1 MLRRI
6 AFLIPL
12 LGAALALGLY
22 WKDVKMQKY
31 QKKVVVGVQGGVQP
45 GPLAP
50 ENISTIPL
58 FHLHFNLWDT
68 LITEK
73 QGAAIAESFRVEEE
87 GKRLVFL
94 ISPEAKFSNGRAI
107 LAEDVK
113 ASLERLIA
121 REENGHINAKSAI
134 AEIRT
139 EDRKITILLNRPT
152 PAFLYLLSTPEFGI
166 VPREI
171 LNEKGDIESLSVT
184 SGAYTAGALDY
195 EKQVVELTRNPFFRR
210 FVDGAPEMVSL
221 RFLKPVGA
229 ESIGAV
235 LDGAYDFL
243 EFQNSEAD
251 SFLPK
256 IAQAGYE
263 HHVSNPSISVFLIA
277 NSERID
283 GNQAQAIAGV
293 FQKGFSY
300 GTLNS
305 VERPSFQ
312 LFPPK
317 TFGSLATSEI
327 PKLPSTRVALPSVIN
342 LRVVRKDGAYVNE
355 VKRVFKSAGIEVR
368 LVDRNDDVPF
378 DYRLTG
384 QGMNTEY
391 PEIELHLQILSPYA
405 SFGVSD
411 EIKAILRKAEASTDD
426 AIRSVCIK
434 TIGRKLLESGKIIP
448 LTLQGY
454 VHAFKADRL
463 DASALA
469 TYDGNIPLYEMR
481 VKP

>member
-1 MLRRI
+1 MV
-6 AFLIPL
+6 PL
-12 LGAALALGLY
+12 LGALLALGHF
-22 WKDVKMQKY
+22 WKRVEVQKN
-31 QKKVVVGVQGGVQP
+31 QVKVVVGVQGEVQP

-73 QGAAIAESFRVEEE
+73 QGAAIAESFRVEEN

-94 ISPEAKFSNGRAI
+94 ISPQAKFSNGRSI

-113 ASLERLIA
+113 ASLERLIS

-134 AEIRT
+134 AEIRA
-139 EDRKITILLNRPT
+139 EDRRLVIVLNRPT
-152 PAFLYLLSTPEFGI
+152 PAFLYLLSTPEFGV
-166 VPREI
+166 VPKEI
-171 LNEKGDIESLSVT
+171 LNEKGDIENLSVT
-184 SGAYTAGALDY
+184 SGAYIGGDFGY
-195 EKQVVELTRNPFFRR
+195 EKQAIELTRNPFFRR
-210 FVDGAPEMVSL
+210 FVDGAPEKVSL

-229 ESIGAV
+229 ESVGAV
-235 LDGAYDFL
+235 LNNDEYDFL

-251 SFLPK
+251 RILPD
-256 IAQAGYE
+256 ITRAGYKY
-263 HHVSNPSISVFLIA
+263 HISNPSISVFLIA
-277 NSERID
+277 NSERITEA
-283 GNQAQAIAGV
+283 QAQTIAGI
-293 FQKGFSY
+293 FQKNFSY
-300 GTLNS
+300 GGPAS
-305 VERPSFQ
+305 VERPSNQ

-317 TFGSLATSEI
+317 TFGSLAASEI
-327 PKLPSTRVALPSVIN
+327 PKLPSPGAALPPAIT

-355 VKRVFKSAGIEVR
+355 VKRVFKLAGVEVR
-368 LVDRNDDVPF
+368 LVDRSDNVPF

-405 SFGVSD
+405 SFGVGN
-411 EIKAILRKAEASTDD
+411 EIKELLRAAESSTDD
-426 AIRSVCIK
+426 AARSAQIK
-434 TIGRKLLESGKIIP
+434 QIGRKLLESGKIVP

-454 VHAFKADRL
+454 VHGYRADRL
-463 DASALA
+463 DASSLA

-481 VKP
+481 VRP